1 MSLVLSI
8 AYHQE
13 VTENQERMS
22 MLKHIYHMFEMH
34 FESLLGGEISWE
46 NATSAIL
53 KALTIRGHPPCWKL
67 IDSSTT
73 DFLVPILLT
82 RPTKYL
88 NVYILAVEL
97 R

>member
-53 KALTIRGHPPCWKL
+53 KALSIRGHPPCWKL
-67 IDSSTT
+67 IDSSDGFFSTHSS
-73 DFLVPILLT
+73 DSANQVPECL
-82 RPTKYL
+82 YL
-88 NVYILAVEL
+88 GC
-97 R
+97 